1 MAEGRFPTFK
11 QTNVG
16 PVLDRLRSMMSH
28 VEAPALPTPTLPS
41 ASLVKGMSLKL
52 VAPAMRYMKTVGAMP
67 SAAMTAAPQ
76 MQRTVTKAL
85 RAQLTRGSA
94 RNTAKVG
101 VGALA
106 LHMGSTAVQQVV
118 TAPSVL
124 AALSSVAQAMIAS
137 AGNAGGY
144 AAATAAVAGQL
155 AGSAGVAAT
164 APFIQAG
171 AAAIVSETSA
181 ITLLSSLIAMAP
193 VVIPLLVA
201 AMVAQIPVQKRT
213 TGPDYQR
220 LEYDEEYDP
229 FAPGTAKPRVPK
241 PVPLPPTPP
250 PAPKPSPAV
259 RSTPAAAPSV
269 TSKLSSFMSRLVEP
283 VAVKV
288 RQLTLPAFEPGKGT
302 KRKVNE
308 TSLKQYTDQLKRV
321 RISSETELKVVT
333 KRTLALMKDRV
344 SVRERA
350 SERRATMR
358 TRALESRKSAK
369 QAAAKRAAF
378 ERHQARRAADAEQE
392 RLLIGLRMMRKRRAT
407 QEAEREARRRDLDAH
422 KSETQ
427 RRAAADQVIIE
438 RNWKRQRATAAA
450 YERSFPLKAPPEAA
464 PTKSRVPTQKAKGKT
479 RRPTRKQLLRAS
491 RRLKL

>member
-1 MAEGRFPTFK
+1 
-11 QTNVG
+11 
-16 PVLDRLRSMMSH
+16 
-28 VEAPALPTPTLPS
+28 
-41 ASLVKGMSLKL
+41 
-52 VAPAMRYMKTVGAMP
+52 
-67 SAAMTAAPQ
+67 
-76 MQRTVTKAL
+76 
-85 RAQLTRGSA
+85 
-94 RNTAKVG
+94 
-101 VGALA
+101 
-106 LHMGSTAVQQVV
+106 
-118 TAPSVL
+118 
-124 AALSSVAQAMIAS
+124 
-137 AGNAGGY
+137 
-144 AAATAAVAGQL
+144 
-155 AGSAGVAAT
+155 
-164 APFIQAG
+164 
-171 AAAIVSETSA
+171 
-181 ITLLSSLIAMAP
+181 
-193 VVIPLLVA
+193 
-201 AMVAQIPVQKRT
+201 
-213 TGPDYQR
+213 
-220 LEYDEEYDP
+220 
-229 FAPGTAKPRVPK
+229 
-241 PVPLPPTPP
+241 
-250 PAPKPSPAV
+250 
-259 RSTPAAAPSV
+259 
-269 TSKLSSFMSRLVEP
+269 MSRLVEP

-392 RLLIGLRMMRKRRAT
+392 RMLTGLRMMRKRRAT

-427 RRAAADQVIIE
+427 RRAAADKVIIE
-438 RNWKRQRATAAA
+438 RNRKRLRSYAAA
-450 YERSFPLKAPPEAA
+450 YDRSFPLRAPPEAG
-464 PTKSRVPTQKAKGKT
+464 PTKPRVPGQRAGGKT